1 MQTPVMAKPQPQ
13 PHVVVVPHPSLGHVN
28 PALQLAQMLHH
39 HGVFVTFVSTE
50 HKRRRSAQAVDD
62 GLPSP
67 RGGPPPSSF
76 RFETIPDGLL
86 DADRGGGSTP
96 LERDRALSQSTSK
109 RGAAPLRELVA
120 RLRGGTGST
129 PAAGAPPPVT
139 CVIPTALM
147 SFALDVAREL
157 RIPSMVFWVGTAAL
171 LSCQMRLREL
181 KQRGYLPL
189 RDASCLTNGHSET
202 SLSNQDCHLMN
213 QISKVHPS
221 VTSRGSKGQANL
233 VFARCR

>member
-1 MQTPVMAKPQPQ
+1 M
-13 PHVVVVPHPSLGHVN
+13 HHP
-28 PALQLAQMLHH
+28 P
-39 HGVFVTFVSTE
+39 
-50 HKRRRSAQAVDD
+50 
-62 GLPSP
+62 
-67 RGGPPPSSF
+67 SF
-76 RFETIPDGLL
+76 RFQTIPDGLL

-96 LERDRALSQSTSK
+96 LERDRALSQYTSK

-129 PAAGAPPPVT
+129 PAA
-139 CVIPTALM
+139 LM
-147 SFALDVAREL
+147 SFVLDVAREL
-157 RIPSMVFWVGTAAL
+157 RVPSMVLWVCPAAS

-189 RDASCLTNGHSET
+189 RDASCLTNGHLET

>member
-1 MQTPVMAKPQPQ
+1 M
-13 PHVVVVPHPSLGHVN
+13 
-28 PALQLAQMLHH
+28 HH
-39 HGVFVTFVSTE
+39 
-50 HKRRRSAQAVDD
+50 
-62 GLPSP
+62 
-67 RGGPPPSSF
+67 PPPSF

-109 RGAAPLRELVA
+109 WGAAPLRELVA

-157 RIPSMVFWVGTAAL
+157 RVPSMVLWVCPAAS